1 MKYFLAAFVSLAL
14 VVSVAPAAYLSDNF
28 DHQDVLGNGWDNI
41 TSWDE
46 VHQEYPENPNGP
58 AGVNYGCIVPWQDQ
72 YRLGKSLDL
81 GSPLSDTVV
90 IEWDAWQHA
99 GTRREQRI
107 SLVDAG
113 GVGIT
118 FRFKMA
124 LRTTIPEA
132 ERYLQGGVGTTADN
146 GASYTETQQ
155 FETLTGATYGWD
167 DLFANKYVWTRSTG
181 DVSYYRDNNLIGS
194 TNVGAIN
201 SPTYLVIWGQSG
213 YDQNNGV
220 DDLLVDVPEP
230 ATMALL
236 GLGGLA
242 LIRRR
247 R

>member
-14 VVSVAPAAYLSDNF
+14 VVSVAPAAYLTDNF
-28 DHQDVLGNGWDNI
+28 DHQDVLGQGWDNI
-41 TSWDE
+41 NGWDE
-46 VHQEYPENPNGP
+46 VHLEYPENPLGP
-58 AGVNYGCIVPWQDQ
+58 AGVNFGCIVPWKDG

-81 GSPLSDTVV
+81 GSPLTDTVV
-90 IEWDAWQHA
+90 IEWQGWQHA
-99 GTRREQRI
+99 GTRREHRV

-118 FRFKMA
+118 FKFHMGLKVG
-124 LRTTIPEA
+124 IPEI
-132 ERYLQGGVGTTADN
+132 ERDIRGGVGTTADN
-146 GASYTETQQ
+146 AASYTETQEFQ
-155 FETLTGATYGWD
+155 ELTGATYGYD
-167 DLFANKYVWTRSTG
+167 DVFDVKYVWTRSTG

-201 SPTYLVIWGQSG
+201 SPTYLVIWGKNG
-213 YDQNNGV
+213 WDQNAGL